1 MDWLMVSTIAAG
13 RSGAA
18 NTGSHRQKIKDA
30 AMTAEIDGSLCMAC
44 FGFADGV

>member
-1 MDWLMVSTIAAG
+1 MKRLMVSTIAAG

-18 NTGSHRQKIKDA
+18 NTGSHRQKIRDV
-30 AMTAEIDGSLCMAC
+30 AMTAEIHDSLCMAC